1 MKRVLLCMM
10 ILLIA
15 VSGVFADT
23 TRNKDNLA
31 ESQATVSLDLNSE
44 HFKIGFA
51 NSEDNAKSFT
61 ATDNEFVLNANIQD
75 GAFLTAANTDGSM
88 YFFYK
93 AALEK
98 STTYS
103 LTAKIDKPLTQ
114 QDPDTKADV
123 TTNPDT
129 IKYTATING
138 NIAYSDF
145 KDGTWVTQ
153 NVTNKVIKS
162 EDTDAS
168 VILSNLR
175 GTATEPYTVVYASA
189 LKINLNT
196 TEENIGAKK
205 AAVYKSTVTF
215 TIKADK

>member
-1 MKRVLLCMM
+1 MKRVLLCIM
-10 ILLIA
+10 ILLVA

-23 TRNKDNLA
+23 VTTVPKDNK
-31 ESQATVSLDLNSE
+31 SATVSLDLNSE
-44 HFKIGFA
+44 HFKTGFA
-51 NSEDNAKSFT
+51 NSETNAKAFT
-61 ATDNEFVLNANIQD
+61 ATTDEFVLNANIQD
-75 GAFLTAANTDGSM
+75 GTMLTAANTDGSM

-98 STTYS
+98 NTKYS

-114 QDPDTKADV
+114 QDDTNNADATKA
-123 TTNPDT
+123 DT
-129 IKYTATING
+129 IKYKATITG
-138 NIAYSDF
+138 NIAYADF

-153 NVTNKVIKS
+153 DVSKEINS
-162 EDTDAS
+162 GDTSATE
-168 VILSNLR
+168 ILANLR
-175 GTATEPYTVVYASA
+175 GANAKTPYTVVYASA

-215 TIKADK
+215 TIMADK